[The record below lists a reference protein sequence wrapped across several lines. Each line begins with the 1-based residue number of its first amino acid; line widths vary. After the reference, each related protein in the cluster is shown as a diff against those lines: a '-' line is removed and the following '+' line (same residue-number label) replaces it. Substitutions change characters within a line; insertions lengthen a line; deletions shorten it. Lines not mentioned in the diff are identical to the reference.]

1 MAITK
6 TNFINYVRCPRYAS
20 LDDVSTNKLES
31 DISFSEYKKEEEEQR
46 LRELYDMMYD
56 EEENDILT
64 VKDEQLEVMLPYYN
78 EIEILAGKVASKYFN
93 GTFKFAYNTNDQE
106 SFDCKINGIRYLC
119 YVDIYNEVDD
129 YFNIIE
135 VKATTSKKFL
145 DLGYKVNKEF
155 NSIFEKRDNFYY
167 LKNDL
172 DDKGLKI
179 KTKLFNRFDNVG
191 HYVYDLAVQ
200 RYIIEND
207 LKQNNQSEKID
218 KIKYYLAV
226 LNKDYVFNGK
236 YDNIKPIYDT
246 DDFGNEIIEYFDLT
260 DVTKEYMDIID
271 IDRKKVEKYLRELKG
286 DYVPINH
293 YCEKKKITKCRYI
306 PICWK
311 NIPSKNSIFNYLD
324 AHHGFKDETGY
335 KHDCFELVSDG
346 IINMIDMPDNYLER
360 EKNIIQKQVTKT
372 HIPYFNKEKIK
383 AGISQIEYPIYHLD
397 FESFPCPLPRFKGE
411 KCYSQS
417 VFQFSLHIEKEEG
430 ICDKEKDHYGYLAVD
445 NQDHRLELVEAMIKY
460 IDLSKGTILVYNDSF
475 EKTRLKELSEIFPQY
490 KNELL
495 RMKDMVFD
503 LMNITKTRSSLYEE
517 LGFDK
522 KESSLFNYYH
532 EDMTGSFSI
541 KKILPLFSNLTYKG
555 MEIGNGVEALVTYA
569 KFSKMDKIEY
579 EYKYQKLVEY
589 CRQDTWAMVEIL
601 KGLRKSVN

>member
-346 IINMIDMPDNYLER
+346 IIDMIDMPDNYLER

>member
-167 LKNDL
+167 LKKDL

-346 IINMIDMPDNYLER
+346 IIDMIDMPDNYLER

>member
-119 YVDIYNEVDD
+119 YVDIYNEIDD

-397 FESFPCPLPRFKGE
+397 FESFPCPLPIFKGE

>member
-6 TNFINYVRCPRYAS
+6 TKFINYLRCPRYVA
-20 LDDVSTNKLES
+20 LDNLNENELES
-31 DISFSEYKKEEEEQR
+31 DVSLTQYREEEQEEK
-46 LRELYDMMYD
+46 LKELYGMMYD
-56 EEENDILT
+56 DSGNDILT

-78 EIEILAGKVASKYFN
+78 EIEVLAGNVASKYFP
-93 GTFKFAYNTNDQE
+93 GTFKFAYNTKDQE

-145 DLGYKVNKEF
+145 DMGYTENKEF
-155 NSIFEKRDNFYY
+155 QSLFENINGIYHVSSN
-167 LKNDL
+167 LSE
-172 DDKGLKI
+172 KGLKI
-179 KTKLFNRFDNVG
+179 KQKLFDRFDKSG

-207 LKQNNQSEKID
+207 LKQNNQESKID

-226 LNKDYVFNGK
+226 LNKDYVFEGK
-236 YDNIKPIYDT
+236 FEGVKPIYDE
-246 DDFGNEIIEYFDLT
+246 DANGNEIITFFDLT
-260 DVTKEYMDIID
+260 DITKEYMDLISL
-271 IDRKKVEKYLRELKG
+271 DRAKVERYIREL
-286 DYVPINH
+286 DASYVPINY
-293 YCEKKKITKCRYI
+293 YCEKKKTTKCKYV

-311 NIPSKNSIFNYLD
+311 NIPNKNSIFNYLD
-324 AHHGFKDETGY
+324 AHHGFKDDEGH
-335 KHDCFELVSDG
+335 KHDCYELVSDG
-346 IINMIDMPDNYLER
+346 IINLVDMPDNYLER

-383 AGISQIEYPIYHLD
+383 AGIAQITYPIYHLD
-397 FESFPCPLPRFKGE
+397 FESFPCPLPRFRGE

-430 ICDKEKDHYGYLAVD
+430 VCDKINDHYGYLAVNTD
-445 NQDHRLELVEAMIKY
+445 DHRLELVEEMIKY
-460 IDLSKGTILVYNDSF
+460 IKLDKGTILVYNDSF

-490 KNELL
+490 KKELL
-495 RMKDMVFD
+495 RMRDMVFD

-517 LGFDK
+517 LGFN
-522 KESSLFNYYH
+522 KEEASLFNYYH

-555 MEIGNGVEALVTYA
+555 MEIANGVEALVTYA
-569 KFSKMDKIEY
+569 KFPKMTQVEY

>member
-6 TNFINYVRCPRYAS
+6 TKFINYLRCPRYVA
-20 LDDVSTNKLES
+20 LDNLNENELES
-31 DISFSEYKKEEEEQR
+31 DVSLTQYREEEQEEK
-46 LRELYDMMYD
+46 LKELYGMMYD
-56 EEENDILT
+56 DSGNDILT

-78 EIEILAGKVASKYFN
+78 EIEVLAGNVASKYFP
-93 GTFKFAYNTNDQE
+93 GTFKFAYNTKDQE

-145 DLGYKVNKEF
+145 GMGYTENKEF
-155 NSIFEKRDNFYY
+155 QPLFENINGIYHVSSN
-167 LKNDL
+167 LSE
-172 DDKGLKI
+172 KGLKI
-179 KTKLFNRFDNVG
+179 KQKLFDRFDKSG

-207 LKQNNQSEKID
+207 LKQNNQESKID

-226 LNKDYVFNGK
+226 LNKDYVFEGK
-236 YDNIKPIYDT
+236 FEGVKPIYDE
-246 DDFGNEIIEYFDLT
+246 DANGNEIITFFDLT
-260 DVTKEYMDIID
+260 DITKEYMDLISL
-271 IDRKKVEKYLRELKG
+271 DRAKVERYIREL
-286 DYVPINH
+286 DASYVPINY
-293 YCEKKKITKCRYI
+293 YCEKKKTTKCKYV

-311 NIPSKNSIFNYLD
+311 NIPNKNSIFNYLD
-324 AHHGFKDETGY
+324 AHHGFKDDEGH
-335 KHDCFELVSDG
+335 KHDCYELVSDG
-346 IINMIDMPDNYLER
+346 IINLVDMPDNYLER

-383 AGISQIEYPIYHLD
+383 AGIAQITYPIYHLD
-397 FESFPCPLPRFKGE
+397 FESFPCPLPRFRGE

-430 ICDKEKDHYGYLAVD
+430 VCDKINDHYGYLAVNTD
-445 NQDHRLELVEAMIKY
+445 DHRLELVEEMIKY
-460 IDLSKGTILVYNDSF
+460 IKLDKGTILVYNDSF

-490 KNELL
+490 KKELL
-495 RMKDMVFD
+495 RMRDMVFD

-517 LGFDK
+517 LGFN
-522 KESSLFNYYH
+522 KEEASLFNYYH

-555 MEIGNGVEALVTYA
+555 MEIANGVEALVTYA
-569 KFSKMDKIEY
+569 KFPKMTQVEY

>member
-6 TNFINYVRCPRYAS
+6 TKFINYLRCPRYSA
-20 LDDVSTNKLES
+20 LDDINENELES
-31 DISFSEYKKEEEEQR
+31 DVSLSQYREEEQEEK
-46 LRELYDMMYD
+46 LKELYGMMYD
-56 EEENDILT
+56 DSGNDILT

-78 EIEILAGKVASKYFN
+78 EIEVLAGNVASKYFP
-93 GTFKFAYNTNDQE
+93 GTFKFAYNTKDQE

-145 DLGYKVNKEF
+145 DMGYTENKEF
-155 NSIFEKRDNFYY
+155 QPLFENINGIYHVSSN
-167 LKNDL
+167 LSE
-172 DDKGLKI
+172 KGLKI
-179 KTKLFNRFDNVG
+179 KQKLFDRFDKSG

-207 LKQNNQSEKID
+207 LKQNNQESKID

-226 LNKDYVFNGK
+226 LNKDYVFEGK
-236 YDNIKPIYDT
+236 FEGVKPIYDK
-246 DDFGNEIIEYFDLT
+246 DANGNEIITFFDLT
-260 DVTKEYMDIID
+260 DITKEYMDLISL
-271 IDRKKVEKYLRELKG
+271 DRAKVERYIREL
-286 DYVPINH
+286 DASYVPINY
-293 YCEKKKITKCRYI
+293 YCEKKKTTKCKYV

-311 NIPSKNSIFNYLD
+311 NIPNKNSIFNYLD
-324 AHHGFKDETGY
+324 AHHGFKDGEGH
-335 KHDCFELVSDG
+335 KHDCYELVSDG
-346 IINMIDMPDNYLER
+346 IINLVDMPDNYLER

-383 AGISQIEYPIYHLD
+383 AGIAQITYPIYHLD
-397 FESFPCPLPRFKGE
+397 FESFPCPLPRFRGE

-430 ICDKEKDHYGYLAVD
+430 VCDKINDHYGYLAVNTD
-445 NQDHRLELVEAMIKY
+445 DHRLELVEEMIKY
-460 IDLSKGTILVYNDSF
+460 IKLDKGTILVYNDSF

-490 KNELL
+490 KKELL
-495 RMKDMVFD
+495 RMRDMVFD

-517 LGFDK
+517 LGFN
-522 KESSLFNYYH
+522 KEEASLFNYYH

-555 MEIGNGVEALVTYA
+555 MEIANGVEALVTYA
-569 KFSKMDKIEY
+569 KFPKMTQVEY

>member
-31 DISFSEYKKEEEEQR
+31 DIGFAEYKKEEEEQR

-119 YVDIYNEVDD
+119 YVDIYNEIDD

-445 NQDHRLELVEAMIKY
+445 NKDHRLELVEAMIKY

>member
-119 YVDIYNEVDD
+119 YVDIYNEIDD

>member
-6 TNFINYVRCPRYAS
+6 TKFINYVRCPRYAA
-20 LDDVSTNKLES
+20 LDDVSEKKLTS
-31 DISFSEYKKEEEEQR
+31 DVSFEEYLEEEQEDR
-46 LRELYDMMYD
+46 LNELYGMMYD
-56 EEENDILT
+56 EEGNDILT

-78 EIEILAGKVASKYFN
+78 EIEILAGRLAYKYFD
-93 GTFKFAYNTNDQE
+93 GKFKFAYNTNEQE

-129 YFNIIE
+129 HFNIIE

-145 DLGYKVNKEF
+145 DLGYKVNNEF
-155 NSIFEKRDNFYY
+155 ISIFEKQNDLYY

-172 DDKGLKI
+172 DEKGLKA
-179 KTKLFNRFDNVG
+179 KMKLFDRFDKVG

-207 LKQNNQSEKID
+207 LKQNNQADKID
-218 KIKYYLAV
+218 KIRYYLAV
-226 LNKDYVFNGK
+226 LNKDYVFSGK
-236 YDNIKPIYDT
+236 YEGVKPIYDT
-246 DDFGNEIIEYFDLT
+246 DEEGNDIIDYFDLT
-260 DVTKEYMDIID
+260 DVTKEYLDIID
-271 IDRKKVEKYLRELKG
+271 IDREKVERYIRKLDASY
-286 DYVPINH
+286 YPIGT
-293 YCEKKKITKCRYI
+293 YCEKKRITKCRYI

-335 KHDCFELVSDG
+335 KHDCYELVSDG
-346 IINMIDMPDNYLER
+346 IINLVDMPDNYLER

-372 HIPYFNKEKIK
+372 HEPYFNNEKIK
-383 AGISQIEYPIYHLD
+383 AGIAQIEYPIYHLD
-397 FESFPCPLPRFKGE
+397 FESFPCPLPRFRGE

-430 ICDKEKDHYGYLAVD
+430 VCDKEKDHYGYLAID
-445 NQDHRLELVEAMIKY
+445 DKDHRLELVEAMVKY
-460 IDLSKGTILVYNDSF
+460 INLDKGTILVYNDSF
-475 EKTRLKELSEIFPQY
+475 EKTRLKELSVIFPEY
-490 KNELL
+490 KKELL
-495 RMKDMVFD
+495 RMNDMVFD

-517 LGFDK
+517 LGFSK
-522 KESSLFNYYH
+522 EESSLFNYYH

-569 KFSKMDKIEY
+569 KFPKMDKIEY
-579 EYKYQKLVEY
+579 DYKYQKLVEY
-589 CRQDTWAMVEIL
+589 CQQDTWAMVEIL
-601 KGLRKSVN
+601 KGLRKSVK